1 MTAPTTDKYS
11 AGEQGLGY
19 IYQARLAL
27 LHLLQLSEDTAV
39 FLEKDDDLDFIDGDG
54 GKSLASLKHKAV
66 GDRLTDLSTDFW
78 KSVNIWL
85 ARYKRD
91 GRAASNL
98 RFFLFTTGEVSTA
111 SFLARLL
118 PEKPVASGDVATLTE
133 LANAALAESMSQL
146 IARIAAAFNE
156 LSDPEKQDFLERILI
171 LDGSPRIGD
180 IPLIIRDKHMRS
192 IRREHREFVFER
204 LEGWW
209 NDAVIKQLTGARPEG
224 IFGYEVS
231 DKLSNF
237 AEEYKTDNLPITF
250 RGKPADEI
258 DTEADP
264 RLFVAQLREIGI
276 SSSRIRSAVLDYYR
290 AFEQR
295 SAWARE
301 NLLVSGEVEEYE
313 DRLADEWNRYK
324 DVAFEELK
332 DDSAEDALREAGAT
346 LYNWAEF
353 ETAKIE
359 SLRIR
364 ARVTEPYVLRGSF
377 HILADATPE
386 PRVYWHPKFLDR
398 LGKVLGW
405 PREAME
411 PAPLRDS
418 EPVQPRLLRTGPV
431 PRPPWI
437 PGTRRP
443 WHALLFVAAG
453 APLVPAQGFA
463 RCDRPQSPQ
472 LPAQD
477 HGEEPA
483 GHGGLRRPG
492 YADAALCLR
501 GVRPADGKGLH
512 CRRGRWSHP
521 DHTRQGAQDRRWNR
535 RDRLL
540 PEGVAHRRKGIR
552 THR

>member
-1 MTAPTTDKYS
+1 MTGKTTDQFS

-27 LHLLQLSEDTAV
+27 LQLLQLPEDTSI

-91 GRAASNL
+91 GRATSNL
-98 RFFLFTTGEVSTA
+98 RFFLFTTGTVSTG

-118 PEKPVASGDVATLTE
+118 PDQPGAPDSAISLTE
-133 LANAALAESMSQL
+133 SANSALAGSTSKL
-146 IARIAAAFNE
+146 IAPIATAFKE
-156 LSDPEKQDFLERILI
+156 LSDSEKQDFLDRILI

-180 IPLIIRDKHMRS
+180 IPALIRDKYLRS
-192 IRREHREFVFER
+192 VRREHREFVFER

-209 NDAVIKQLTGARPEG
+209 TDVVIKQLTGAKSEG

-237 AEEYKTDNLPITF
+237 AEEYKADNLPITF
-250 RGKPADEI
+250 RGKVPIDEI

-276 SSSRIRSAVLDYYR
+276 SSNRIRSAILDYYR

-301 NLLVSGEVEEYE
+301 NLLVLGEVEEYE
-313 DRLADEWNRYK
+313 DRLTDEWDRYK
-324 DVAFEELK
+324 DVAFEKLK
-332 DDSAEDALREAGAT
+332 DDSAEESLREAGAT

-353 ETAKIE
+353 ETGKIE

-377 HILADATPE
+377 HILADSTPK
-386 PRVYWHPKFLDR
+386 PKVYWHPRFLDR
-398 LGKVLGW
+398 IGKVLGV
-405 PREAME
+405 
-411 PAPLRDS
+411 AP
-418 EPVQPRLLRTGPV
+418 
-431 PRPPWI
+431 
-437 PGTRRP
+437 
-443 WHALLFVAAG
+443 
-453 APLVPAQGFA
+453 
-463 RCDRPQSPQ
+463 
-472 LPAQD
+472 
-477 HGEEPA
+477 
-483 GHGGLRRPG
+483 
-492 YADAALCLR
+492 
-501 GVRPADGKGLH
+501 
-512 CRRGRWSHP
+512 
-521 DHTRQGAQDRRWNR
+521 
-535 RDRLL
+535 
-540 PEGVAHRRKGIR
+540 
-552 THR
+552 

>member
-1 MTAPTTDKYS
+1 MTDPTTDKYS

-19 IYQARLAL
+19 TYQARLAL
-27 LHLLQLSEDTAV
+27 LHLLQLPEDTAV
-39 FLEKDDDLDFIDGDG
+39 FLEKDDDLDFINSES
-54 GKSLASLKHKAV
+54 GKSLASLKHKAI

-98 RFFLFTTGEVSTA
+98 RFFLFTTAAVSTE

-118 PEKPVASGDVATLTE
+118 PDQPVASSDVATLTE
-133 LANAALAESMSQL
+133 LANAALAKSTSKL
-146 IARIAAAFNE
+146 IAPIATAFNE
-156 LSDPEKQDFLERILI
+156 LSDPEKQEFLERILI
-171 LDGSPRIGD
+171 FDSRPRIDD
-180 IPLIIRDKHMRS
+180 IPSIIRDKHMRS
-192 IRREHREFVFER
+192 IRREHREPVFER

-209 NDAVIKQLTGARPEG
+209 TDTVIKQLTGARAEG
-224 IFGYEVS
+224 IFGYEIS

-250 RGKPADEI
+250 RGKQPSGEI

-276 SSSRIRSAVLDYYR
+276 SSSRIRSAILDYYR

-313 DRLADEWNRYK
+313 DRLADEWSRYK
-324 DVAFEELK
+324 DVVFEKLT

-386 PRVYWHPKFLDR
+386 PRVYWHPKFFDR
-398 LGKVLGW
+398 LSK
-405 PREAME
+405 
-411 PAPLRDS
+411 
-418 EPVQPRLLRTGPV
+418 LL
-431 PRPPWI
+431 
-437 PGTRRP
+437 
-443 WHALLFVAAG
+443 
-453 APLVPAQGFA
+453 
-463 RCDRPQSPQ
+463 
-472 LPAQD
+472 
-477 HGEEPA
+477 
-483 GHGGLRRPG
+483 
-492 YADAALCLR
+492 
-501 GVRPADGKGLH
+501 
-512 CRRGRWSHP
+512 
-521 DHTRQGAQDRRWNR
+521 
-535 RDRLL
+535 
-540 PEGVAHRRKGIR
+540 GVAS
-552 THR
+552 

>member
-1 MTAPTTDKYS
+1 MRPRLIVVPALKNKHKDFDMAEAPTDKFS

-27 LHLLQLSEDTAV
+27 LQLLQLPEDTV
-39 FLEKDDDLDFIDGDG
+39 LFLEKDDDLDFIDGDG

-98 RFFLFTTGEVSTA
+98 RFFLFTTGKVSTS

-118 PEKPVASGDVATLTE
+118 PDQRVSSGDATTLSE
-133 LANAALAESMSQL
+133 LADAALSESTSKL
-146 IARIAAAFNE
+146 IAPISTAFNE

-180 IPLIIRDKHMRS
+180 IPALIKDKHMRS

-209 NDAVIKQLTGARPEG
+209 TDAVIKQLTGAKSEG

-237 AEEYKTDNLPITF
+237 AEEYKADNLPITF
-250 RGKPADEI
+250 RGKAPTDEI
-258 DTEADP
+258 DTDADP

-276 SSSRIRSAVLDYYR
+276 SSNRIRSAILDYYR

-301 NLLVSGEVEEYE
+301 NLLVLGEVEEYE
-313 DRLADEWNRYK
+313 DRLTDEWRRYK
-324 DVAFEELK
+324 DVAFEKLK
-332 DDSAEDALREAGAT
+332 DDSAEEALREAGAA

-353 ETAKIE
+353 ETGKIE

-386 PRVYWHPKFLDR
+386 PKVYWHPRFLDR
-398 LGKVLGW
+398 LGEVL
-405 PREAME
+405 E
-411 PAPLRDS
+411 
-418 EPVQPRLLRTGPV
+418 
-431 PRPPWI
+431 
-437 PGTRRP
+437 
-443 WHALLFVAAG
+443 VA
-453 APLVPAQGFA
+453 
-463 RCDRPQSPQ
+463 S
-472 LPAQD
+472 
-477 HGEEPA
+477 
-483 GHGGLRRPG
+483 
-492 YADAALCLR
+492 
-501 GVRPADGKGLH
+501 
-512 CRRGRWSHP
+512 
-521 DHTRQGAQDRRWNR
+521 
-535 RDRLL
+535 
-540 PEGVAHRRKGIR
+540 
-552 THR
+552 